1 MNEEHLIIAIVSV
14 AGLGI
19 AAQWIAWRLKMP
31 AIIFL
36 AAFGLIFG
44 PGLGFIHPSDDFGEM
59 LPAVVS
65 LAADVAVGAAAY
77 ALALAALWHFAGR
90 PEGPE
95 NAVLHFIA
103 RRTVGRLRG

>member
-44 PGLGFIHPSDDFGEM
+44 PGLGFIHPSQDFGEM

-65 LAADVAVGAAAY
+65 VGVAISLFEGGLSLQLSELKDAAKGVRRLVFPGVPLA
-77 ALALAALWHFAGR
+77 
-90 PEGPE
+90 
-95 NAVLHFIA
+95 
-103 RRTVGRLRG
+103 